1 MYHSQLV
8 DIQKCPDIPT
18 EAQAYDSY
26 SFDPLPAETNPPI
39 GPNLLTHLLEHP
51 EDAEVLPVLYRK
63 IPKKLR
69 AKLQACP
76 KKGSAVGWGIEFVEG
91 LNWFTVFLC
100 GCVGFVV
107 ALLSAIIWSVV
118 QSDVQGGFA
127 IAGFMLAFLGFC
139 LGIARTE
146 IQMS

>member
-1 MYHSQLV
+1 M
-8 DIQKCPDIPT
+8 DIKKCPDVPT
-18 EAQAYDSY
+18 EAQAYNSY

-39 GPNLLTHLLEHP
+39 GSNLLTHLLEHP
-51 EDAEVLPVLYRK
+51 EDAEDLPVLYHK
-63 IPKKLR
+63 FPKKLR
-69 AKLQACP
+69 AKLKVCP

-100 GCVGFVV
+100 GCLGFMA
-107 ALLSAIIWSVV
+107 ALVSAIVWSVV
-118 QSDVQGGFA
+118 RSDVQGGFA
-127 IAGFMLAFLGFC
+127 IAAFMLAFLCFC